1 MADERERMYHG
12 HLSRGPEKPPIE
24 NVSLPSALLD
34 RLDRLEARLAAIEA
48 ASAPAPP
55 LPHLD
60 WGERLRPLAL
70 TAEPVRFLVPGCGGI
85 LRFVMEISGT
95 RKAEG
100 VAQVVAF
107 EAGSAAWAV
116 SHHWGRSAAGGKIDR
131 FRSGGSGFGGGIRSD
146 VPGEPVRLRGEF
158 EHFGYTGDIVVTLG
172 GMSLGTVP
180 PDGLTVLSF
189 TMVPLSDGGA

>member
-1 MADERERMYHG
+1 MADERKRMYHG
-12 HLSRGPEKPPIE
+12 HLSRGTEKPPIE
-24 NVSLPSALLD
+24 NASLPSALLD
-34 RLDRLEARLAAIEA
+34 RFRRIEARLAAIEGTLA
-48 ASAPAPP
+48 LAPA
-55 LPHLD
+55 LPHLA
-60 WGERLRPLAL
+60 WAEGVGPLAL
-70 TAEPVRFLVPGCGGI
+70 TAEPVRFAVNGCGGI

-107 EAGSAAWAV
+107 EAGSASWAV

-131 FRSGGSGFGGGIRSD
+131 FRSGGPGFGGGIRSD
-146 VPGEPVRLRGEF
+146 IPGEPVHLNGEF

-189 TMVPLSDGGA
+189 AMVPLTDGGA